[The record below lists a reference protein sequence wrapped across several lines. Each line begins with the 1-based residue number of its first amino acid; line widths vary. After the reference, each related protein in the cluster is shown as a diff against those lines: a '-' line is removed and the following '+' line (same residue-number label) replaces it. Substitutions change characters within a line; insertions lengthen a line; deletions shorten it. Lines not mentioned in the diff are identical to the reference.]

1 MVGGPVDFIPS
12 YSLFYTNRG
21 QKKMYEL
28 LGVRTQLQFAQYLG
42 KPDGLEIED
51 TEKMI
56 VAGLVWEHP
65 DITLEKVQDL
75 IDSEFYIKQGGDL
88 ETLNANIIEAFVNS
102 GLLNKEK
109 IETAKKISKL
119 ATLQTVKN
127 LDDKIRDAEG
137 EDMGNR

>member
-42 KPDGLEIED
+42 KPEGLEVED